1 MNREKYLADRK
12 VLMDEAQTLIN
23 EGKLEEFEAKSKEIE
38 ALDAKFEDACKAQA
52 NLTALL
58 DKTKIVD
65 IQNKGVRAEGKVLDV
80 LEIGAVVEPEDILAT
95 VEYRKAFMNNVL
107 KGSAIPDK
115 FTNADANTK
124 TSDASAVIPTTV
136 MEKIIEK
143 LESTGMILPLVT
155 RTAYKGGLAIPTSTI
170 KPVATWVAEGATSD
184 RQKKTVATAGN
195 ITFTYHKLRCAISVS
210 LEVDTMALAVFE
222 ATFIANVVEA
232 MTKALEQAIIS
243 GSGTGQPTG
252 ILAETVATGQ
262 NVDVAATGSLEY
274 STLIDT
280 EAALPLAYE
289 NGAVWFMTKKTF
301 MGFVGMVDGDGN
313 PIARVNYGI
322 AGKPERTL
330 LGRQVILNDY
340 VSSIAATVEADTVVA
355 FLFSPKDYVLNTNY
369 QMRVKKYEDDDT
381 DDMVTKAIMLVDGK
395 VVDKNS
401 LVTVTKLAAAG

>member
-1 MNREKYLADRK
+1 VKEKYLADRK

-23 EGKLEEFEAKSKEIE
+23 EGKLDEFEAKSKEIE
-38 ALDAKFEDACKAQA
+38 ALDARFEDACKAQA

-65 IQNKGVRAEGKVLDV
+65 IQNKGVGVEGKLLDK
-80 LEIGAVVEPEDILAT
+80 LEIGAVAEPEDILAT

-107 KGSAIPDK
+107 KGAAIPDK
-115 FTNADANTK
+115 FTNVDANTK

-155 RTAYKGGLAIPTSTI
+155 RTAYKGGLAIPTSSV
-170 KPVATWVAEGATSD
+170 KPVASWVAEGATSD
-184 RQKKTVATAGN
+184 RQKKTVATSGN

-222 ATFIANVVEA
+222 TTFIANVVEA
-232 MTKALEQAIIS
+232 MTKTLEQAIIS

-252 ILAETVATGQ
+252 ILAETVVTGQ
-262 NVDVAATGSLEY
+262 NVDVAAAGSLEY
-274 STLIDT
+274 STLVDT

-289 NGAVWFMTKKTF
+289 TGAVWFMTKKTF

-322 AGKPERTL
+322 AGKPERSL

-340 VSSIAATVEADTVVA
+340 MSSIAATVEADTIVA
-355 FLFSPKDYVLNTNY
+355 FLFNPKDYVLNTNY
-369 QMRVKKYEDDDT
+369 QMTVKKYEDNDT

-401 LVTVTKLAAAG
+401 LVTVTKLTAAG